1 MSSMGIGLV
10 QSTYTFAFSFS
21 SIDSEEKEIIKRLM
35 SYGIMPSGDKAI
47 DKAKLRQI
55 EEEKA
60 KTETTPTN
68 KYHTVKQSEIEKFV
82 ENKKGAKILGDYNK
96 LMINYKKYA

>member
-1 MSSMGIGLV
+1 MS
-10 QSTYTFAFSFS
+10 
-21 SIDSEEKEIIKRLM
+21 
-35 SYGIMPSGDKAI
+35 
-47 DKAKLRQI
+47 
-55 EEEKA
+55 EEKA

-82 ENKKGAKILGDYNK
+82 ENKKGAKILGNYNK